1 MNTKLLMTTSSLVM
15 GALGVTFSFLP
26 QEILSYV
33 EVSSDGM
40 SPLLLQVAG
49 ALYIAFAMINWMTR
63 AAVMGGI
70 YSRPIAMGNV
80 IHFTIGALVLVKG
93 LRVVPISAG
102 LVAVT
107 VVYAI
112 FAMLFGIV
120 LFRHPI
126 KEDKV

>member
-1 MNTKLLMTTSSLVM
+1 MTTSSLVM